1 MATFTEEYKNLLIK
15 QYWGKTKAPAEI
27 ELQASTW
34 ERIFDLLASFPVEF
48 DLDEATNDR
57 LDIIGKIVG
66 IGRIVN
72 DVVPKVAFG
81 FEENTNARGFD
92 DKFTP
97 LADRAPFA
105 DKRERQYTDLELDD
119 NNYRL
124 VLYAQIAK
132 NVADPY
138 LAGTD
143 SINIQNTI
151 TSISD
156 GLAYVIDN
164 YDMTLTM
171 YISPSID
178 ETQLRMILTNLDAVP
193 RPQGVRYYVIIQAAP
208 GETFGFADN
217 EGALPFANKFDLA
230 TEPGG
235 RFAEKVIL

>member
-15 QYWGKTKAPAEI
+15 QYWEKTKAPAEI

-34 ERIFDLLASFPVEF
+34 ERIFDLLAAFPVEF
-48 DLDEATNDR
+48 DLDVATGDR

-66 IGRIVN
+66 IGRIIN
-72 DVVPKVAFG
+72 DVIPKITFG
-81 FEENTNARGFD
+81 FEENDNARGFD
-92 DKFTP
+92 DKFVE
-97 LADRAPFA
+97 LSDRAPFA
-105 DKRERQYTDLELDD
+105 DKRERRYTDLELDD
-119 NNYRL
+119 NNYRR
-124 VLYAQIAK
+124 VLYAKIAK

-143 SINIQNTI
+143 SINIQNTVA
-151 TSISD
+151 SISD

-164 YDMTLTM
+164 YDMTLTL
-171 YISPSID
+171 YISPSIN
-178 ETQLRMILTNLDAVP
+178 ETLLRALLSQLDAVP
-193 RPQGVRYYVIIQAAP
+193 RPQGVRYYVIIRAAP